1 MKTTNTTTRVGSFG
15 EDNVAKNENFD
26 FEMEISSE
34 PIKLKKD
41 LVEVALVG
49 GGICE
54 LTKTS
59 NGWRRDSIDTTK
71 KKQVEKLL
79 CHIRDN
85 FDNFAEIECGEDHQ
99 EYNYMKYQ
107 LRLLVTEEQREQISK
122 ESFLTTER
130 KKKEHLSQ
138 TKGTIF
144 GVFLT
149 KERESGNST
158 RQVDAAIQM
167 LFNGYKVLA
176 IDHDNPHN
184 NNVLISRIHRRLQ
197 NEHPDAKP
205 IIDLRECSI
214 VLEK

>member
-1 MKTTNTTTRVGSFG
+1 MT
-15 EDNVAKNENFD
+15 
-26 FEMEISSE
+26 
-34 PIKLKKD
+34 PL
-41 LVEVALVG
+41 
-49 GGICE
+49 
-54 LTKTS
+54 
-59 NGWRRDSIDTTK
+59 K
-71 KKQVEKLL
+71 KKQVEKRL